1 MADDT
6 RDPVDGRTS
15 LIGAHEVE
23 ADSVRGFE
31 LDVVEG
37 ADSGN
42 HWESLT
48 ERCTIGAHPSCD
60 LVLEDP
66 TVSRFHCEILIGDRG
81 ASVRDLGSSNG
92 TIIDGVRVS
101 EGFLKRGSLLRLG
114 RTMMRFQYM
123 GRRNRIALSDRQDF
137 GILVGKAVV
146 MRAMFAVLERAAKT
160 DITILLEGET
170 GTGKSAAARSL
181 HMESPRKDGSF
192 VMIDCGSIPG
202 NLLES
207 ELFGHVKGAFTGADA
222 ERVGAFEEASGGTI
236 FLDEIGEL
244 PLELQTKLL
253 SVLENRHI
261 RRVGANAQ
269 RPIDVRV
276 IAATNRDLRAEVNA
290 GRFREDLYYRIA
302 VVQIKLPPLR
312 QRLDDLPALAEMLLK
327 RMGIDEQRT
336 REIITPEF
344 VANLRSA
351 AWPGNIRELRNYLEQ
366 YLVFD
371 DVMITNAGAAPLEGA
386 SSLDIDATIPFS
398 EARQQMLNNFER
410 LYVSELL
417 RLHDGKVSQAAA
429 EAGID
434 RTYLYRLLRRHKI
447 KS

>member
-1 MADDT
+1 MSGDT
-6 RDPVDGRTS
+6 RDVEGHTSLLGATDVDG
-15 LIGAHEVE
+15 
-23 ADSVRGFE
+23 DSVRGFE

-37 ADSGN
+37 PGSGK

-60 LVLEDP
+60 LVVQDS
-66 TVSRFHCEILIGDRG
+66 TVSRFHCEIVIGERG
-81 ASVRDLGSSNG
+81 AALRDLGSSNG
-92 TIIDGVRVS
+92 TVLDGVRVV

-114 RTMMRFQYM
+114 RSTVRFQYM
-123 GRRNRIALSDRQDF
+123 GKRNRITLSDRNEF
-137 GILVGKAVV
+137 GLLVGHSVV
-146 MRAMFAVLERAAKT
+146 MRATFAVLERAARP

-181 HMESPRKDGSF
+181 HLESPRKQGPF

-207 ELFGHVKGAFTGADA
+207 ELFGHVRGAFTGADVD
-222 ERVGAFEEASGGTI
+222 RVGAFEEASTGTI

-253 SVLENRHI
+253 SVLENRQI
-261 RRVGANAQ
+261 RRVGSNTH
-269 RPIDVRV
+269 RSIDVRV

-312 QRLDDLPALAEMLLK
+312 QRLEDLPILAEMLLA
-327 RMGIDEQRT
+327 RMGIPEERV
-336 REIITPEF
+336 REIMSSDF
-344 VANLRSA
+344 VRTLRSA

-371 DVMITNAGAAPLEGA
+371 DVMITSADGIDDGDPRIRVDA
-386 SSLDIDATIPFS
+386 SIPFS
-398 EARQQMLNNFER
+398 EARQQVLTDFER
-410 LYVSELL
+410 LYASELL